1 MVLTFTTLGASFV
14 GRIPGGPCDDRG
26 MPREDQEHAD
36 HTAEGQHPAA
46 ASLASARA
54 EVVERLR
61 ALRGGFDEI
70 VAASADSNA
79 DDEHDPEGATIAFER
94 AQVDALARQAQSQ
107 LEEIQDAFAR
117 VAAGTYG
124 RCETCGQQIPAE
136 RLAVRPTAR
145 RCVACA
151 SGARRV

>member
-1 MVLTFTTLGASFV
+1 MPAVPAGLIDADV
-14 GRIPGGPCDDRG
+14 DADVDVDDVRRRLEAE
-26 MPREDQEHAD
+26 REQALVRL
-36 HTAEGQHPAA
+36 
-46 ASLASARA
+46 ASLTDDFAS
-54 EVVERLR
+54 V
-61 ALRGGFDEI
+61 
-70 VAASADSNA
+70 VAASVDSNA